1 MSRIRKPIIT
11 VLGHVDSGKSS
22 LLDTIRG
29 TRLVEKEAGG
39 ITQHIGATEV
49 PTELILDMSSEL
61 LKKYGFELKIPG
73 LLFIDTPGHEAFTNL
88 RARGGSIADL
98 AILVVDVMHGCQ
110 PQTFEAIDIL
120 KTYKTPFIVAM
131 NKIDNIRGWSTRKG
145 PVTGGIRE
153 QAKDVLDFMDIKLY
167 ELVGQLHGKGFVS
180 ERFDRVKNLTREI
193 PIIPI
198 CAKSGEGV
206 PELLMFLAGLS
217 QRYME
222 KKLEAGENKT
232 GRGTVLEVKE
242 ERGLGKT
249 LDVILYEGSLKVGDT
264 IVTVGKDGAIT
275 AKVRALLEPKA
286 LAEIR
291 SPRDKFRSI
300 SKVVAA
306 AGVKVAAPDIG
317 KTLPGS
323 PILVVQTGK
332 EIEEI
337 EKEVRGLNTSSD
349 EPGPVIKA
357 DALGSLEAMEKLLG
371 QKGIKAK
378 KADIGD
384 VSKRDV
390 AEMESIKEKN
400 PLKAVIFAFGVGINE
415 DAREEAEKA
424 GILIFRGDV
433 IYRLLE
439 EYDDWVKETKEIE
452 KAKVLESV
460 SWPAKFK
467 VLRNNVFR
475 NSKPA
480 IVGVKVLGG
489 KLKKGIEGMKEGRI
503 IGEVK
508 AIQKDGK
515 GVESANEGDEV
526 AVSIDGATIGRNLME
541 GDVLLSFIPKRHMK
555 KLEEMENDLSAG
567 EITLISEIKKAEIKA
582 EA

>member
-1 MSRIRKPIIT
+1 MSGLRKPIIT

-49 PTELILDMSSEL
+49 PTGLILDMSAEL
-61 LKKYGFELKIPG
+61 LKKYGFDLKIPG

-88 RARGGSIADL
+88 RTRGGSIADL

-145 PVTGGIRE
+145 SVTSSING
-153 QAKDVLDFMDIKLY
+153 QAKDVLDFLDIKLY
-167 ELVGQLHGKGFVS
+167 ELVGQLHSRGFVS
-180 ERFDRVKNLTREI
+180 ERFDRVKDLTKEI
-193 PIIPI
+193 PIIPL

-217 QRYME
+217 QRYMG
-222 KKLEAGENKT
+222 KKLNVGTEGAGK
-232 GRGTVLEVKE
+232 GTVLEVKE

-249 LDVILYEGSLKVGDT
+249 LDVILYEGSLKVGDSV
-264 IVTVGKDGAIT
+264 VTAGKDGVIT
-275 AKVRALLEPKA
+275 AKIRALLEPKA
-286 LAEIR
+286 LTEIR

-300 SKVVAA
+300 NEVIAA
-306 AGVKVAAPDIG
+306 AGVKVSAPAIG

-323 PILVVQTGK
+323 PLLVVRTGNEAGK
-332 EIEEI
+332 I
-337 EKEVRGLNTSSD
+337 EKEIRDLKISSD
-349 EPGPVIKA
+349 EPGPMVKA
-357 DALGSLEAMEKLLG
+357 DALGSLEAMEKLLE
-371 QKGIKAK
+371 QKDIKPG

-390 AEMESIKEKN
+390 MEMAAIREKN
-400 PLKAVIFAFGVGINE
+400 PYKAVIFAFGVGVNE
-415 DAREEAEKA
+415 DVKEEAEKA
-424 GILIFRGDV
+424 GIRIFRGEV

-439 EYDDWVKETKEIE
+439 EYDDWLNEARELE
-452 KAKVLESV
+452 KAKTRENV
-460 SWPAKFK
+460 SWPVKFK
-467 VLRNNVFR
+467 VLRDNVFR

-489 KLKKGIEGMKEGRI
+489 KLKKGIEVMKDGKI

-515 GVESANEGDEV
+515 SIESAGEGDEL

-541 GDVLLSFIPKRHMK
+541 GDVLLSFIPKKHME
-555 KLEEMENDLSAG
+555 KLEGMGEDLSEG